1 MANVIKPV
9 LKKDMVTLLRRKFV
23 DPIKGQYFDNPSPI
37 DGKIFTK
44 QQNQLK
50 KM

>member
-9 LKKDMVTLLRRKFV
+9 FKERYGNFIEGNL

-37 DGKIFTK
+37 DGKSSLK